1 MSDTA
6 HDDGKGKLTGR
17 HVALIFVGFFG
28 TIFAVNGFMAWMAVG
43 TFPGLE
49 ARNGFAESQTFEAR
63 RDAQEALGWDVTA
76 TLDDGVLA
84 IAFTDESGAPVD
96 VATMDAVVGK
106 ATNVAHDVTPEFT
119 YRQGIFHTPLD
130 LGPGNW
136 NIRLTA
142 HAPDGTL
149 FARRVVLRV
158 N

>member
-1 MSDTA
+1 MGDTT
-6 HDDGKGKLTGR
+6 HDHGKGKLTGR
-17 HVALIFVGFFG
+17 HVAMIFVGFFG
-28 TIFAVNGFMAWMAVG
+28 TIFAVNGFMAYMAVG

-63 RDAQEALGWDVTA
+63 RDAQEALGWDVA
-76 TLDDGVLA
+76 ASVQEGVLA
-84 IAFTDESGAPVD
+84 IVFTDSSGAPVE
-96 VATMDAVVGK
+96 VASMEAIVGK
-106 ATNVAHDVTPEFT
+106 ATSVSHDMTPRFA
-119 YRQGIFHTPLD
+119 YREGTFSAPLD